1 MALVKSFRID
11 DSVKITERNTPH
23 YHDATF
29 YIVGT
34 SAIYKYTGS
43 VLTTVYNRNVTSYTK
58 VTSSAKIDDNI
69 YCLEYQSSNGYIP
82 HLYKFNITSGAYTEV
97 GTLPKLSS
105 GLQAF
110 AYIQM
115 FVWENRL
122 FYADRSNGGI
132 HEIDTVTGVVTQ
144 RMSYNFSN
152 VTCQIVVDGDFAYTP
167 TNYDT
172 DVIRIDMNTFTY
184 TTVINGADT
193 FYQAGAFIRGG
204 SLYYTFGYSDVLYR
218 NPDYAIREY
227 NFTTNL
233 LSSTE
238 YTQFD
243 TAIDQRQCV
252 IVGDDVYMF
261 TNNGIVV
268 ISFKEYNLVFSM
280 RNNNGDVE
288 QSFTEQSPI
297 TQLMFNYE
305 GNNVECIFKTLT
317 GDTVG
322 SYIPTIPEG
331 KKLTGFAL
339 IPNATRVQFGLGLL
353 TTIYIDYNVDFY
365 PVFSTYRPPAT
376 TFDITLYQN
385 SAEVNRVDKGM
396 FLEIVGTLSGALRDE
411 CSLITPSIVY
421 QSSDVPTFNYVY
433 IPIFNRYYYVTSLSS
448 VGKNVWRMELNCDV
462 LMSYRDEIRLLQGV
476 VGRQEIDFNPM
487 LVDSELPTQ
496 DNPDVTVLNIPS
508 TAFKSHTNVS
518 DNFYNFVLTVI
529 G

>member
-1 MALVKSFRID
+1 MALVKTLRVD
-11 DSVKITERNTPH
+11 DSVKINGKNTPH
-23 YHDATF
+23 YHNATF

-58 VTSSAKIDDNI
+58 VTSSAKIDDDI

-82 HLYKFNITSGAYTEV
+82 HLYRFNITNGTYTEV

-115 FVWENRL
+115 FVWKNRL

-132 HEIDTVTGVVTQ
+132 HEIDTTTGVVTQ

-204 SLYYTFGYSDVLYR
+204 SLYYTFGYSDELYR

-233 LSSTE
+233 LSSTA
-238 YTQFD
+238 YNQFD
-243 TAIDQRQCV
+243 AAIDQRQCV
-252 IVGDDVYMF
+252 TVGDDVYMF
-261 TNNGIVV
+261 TNNGIA
-268 ISFKEYNLVFSM
+268 ILSFKEYNLTFSM
-280 RNNNGDVE
+280 IDNGDVGK
-288 QSFTEQSPI
+288 SFTEQSPI
-297 TQLMFNYE
+297 TQLTFNYE
-305 GNNVECIFKTLT
+305 GNNVECVFTTLT

-331 KKLTGFAL
+331 KKLIGFSL
-339 IPNATRVQFGLGLL
+339 IPTATRPQFGLGVPA
-353 TTIYIDYNVDFY
+353 TIYIDYNVNFY
-365 PVFSTYRPPAT
+365 PVFGTYRPPTT
-376 TFDITLYQN
+376 TFDISLYQS
-385 SAEVNRVDKGM
+385 SAEVNRVDKTD
-396 FLEIVGTLSGALRDE
+396 FLTNVGTLSGALREE
-411 CSLITPSIVY
+411 CSIIAPSITFK
-421 QSSDVPTFNYVY
+421 QTTVPTFNYVY
-433 IPIFNRYYYVTSLSS
+433 IAAFGRYYFVTGITSISKDIWRMSLS
-448 VGKNVWRMELNCDV
+448 CDV
-462 LMSYRDEIRLLQGV
+462 LMTWRDEIGALTAIV
-476 VGRQEIDFNPM
+476 ARQENSFNP
-487 LVDSELPTQ
+487 LLLDSELPAQANQNIT
-496 DNPDVTVLNIPS
+496 VTEFPAGGFNTTDAIAYP
-508 TAFKSHTNVS
+508 
-518 DNFYNFVLTVI
+518 YVLTVV
-529 G
+529 GG